1 MESYQIDFCVT
12 YFLNQNFLV
21 DTQKK
26 LNNSC
31 VKCVQIQ
38 SFSGPYFPVFELNTE
53 IYSVRIQENTDYK
66 ILCIWTA
73 GLNLIKY
80 LFSQSFFKVSQNF
93 AWRIV
98 SLQYPLLL
106 KSFYGFEVSSC
117 IMGLIVSAISH
128 YHLSFKEL
136 RNYGK
141 ICFFTVCFSCF
152 LFTSDFFLKEK
163 KERKEETWKR
173 NKLKLKGKTLLEKKI
188 WLVAFIKKDS

>member
-1 MESYQIDFCVT
+1 M
-12 YFLNQNFLV
+12 
-21 DTQKK
+21 
-26 LNNSC
+26 
-31 VKCVQIQ
+31 KCVQIQ
-38 SFSGPYFPVFELNTE
+38 SFSGPYFPIFELNTE
-53 IYSVRIQENTDYK
+53 IYSARIQENTDYK
-66 ILCIWTA
+66 IFCIWTA

-80 LFSQSFFKVSQNF
+80 WLSQSFFKVPQNF

-106 KSFYGFEVSSC
+106 KRFYGFEVSSC
-117 IMGLIVSAISH
+117 IMALIVSAISH
-128 YHLSFKEL
+128 YHLPFKKL

-141 ICFFTVCFSCF
+141 ICFFIVCFSCF

-173 NKLKLKGKTLLEKKI
+173 NKLKLKGKTLLEKKL